1 MTERRQKKMHRRA
14 VLQSLAVGLGAL
26 GGGRAL
32 FACNETVDAP
42 PRKNTSAAPPRAP
55 TDDDEFVPG
64 DGTPVDAEAPQV
76 PNVTWEKRVKQLE
89 GEQARLFRPAVFTA
103 ENPGVM
109 AGKERSHV
117 PIVEI
122 VFKDG
127 GQRRV
132 RVRVQHVMGDNL
144 LDGGVTPYDGGP
156 DAAGDA
162 GDAAAPAD
170 VGDAGDAGTP
180 EAGPKPPAHYIT
192 TIYIKAEID
201 GVDTVIGLYELLET
215 DPAPPTVDF
224 PLVQGVTSVTAF
236 EWCTLHGLWAA
247 SPLQL

>member
-1 MTERRQKKMHRRA
+1 MSARQEKRMHRRA
-14 VLQSLAVGLGAL
+14 VLQSLAVGLGAI
-26 GGGRAL
+26 GVGRAL
-32 FACNETVDAP
+32 FACNDTVDAP
-42 PRKNTSAAPPRAP
+42 PRKNTGPGARVP

-64 DGTPVDAEAPQV
+64 EGTPVDADAPQI

-89 GEQARLFRPAVFTA
+89 SEQARLFRPAVFT
-103 ENPGVM
+103 EESPGVM

-127 GQRRV
+127 GQRRL

-144 LDGGVTPYDGGP
+144 LDGGAPPYDGGP
-156 DAAGDA
+156 DAADA
-162 GDAAAPAD
+162 GDAAAPPAD
-170 VGDAGDAGTP
+170 AGDAGDAGSVD
-180 EAGPKPPAHYIT
+180 AGPRPPAHYIT
-192 TIYIKAEID
+192 TIYIKAEVD
-201 GVDTVIGLYELLET
+201 GVDTVIGLYEFLET

-224 PLVQGVTSVTAF
+224 PLVRGIRSVTAF

-247 SPLQL
+247 APLQV